1 MNNKGLIMLIGFL
14 LAGIGFIA
22 LILSLIGLQLS
33 FLTWLDA
40 PGRLFGFLMRI
51 VMIVAGIILVY
62 MAQLDTESE
71 DVEEG
76 MN

>member
-51 VMIVAGIILVY
+51 VMIVAGIIIVY

-71 DVEEG
+71 DV
-76 MN
+76 

>member
-1 MNNKGLIMLIGFL
+1 MKKNKGILTLIGFL
-14 LAGIGFIA
+14 LVGIGFIA

-33 FLTWLDA
+33 FLTWLDS

-62 MAQLDTESE
+62 LAQMDL
-71 DVEEG
+71 EEG
-76 MN
+76 